1 MEIPLVYMLPNSTTR
16 ALAGN
21 WNNNPGDSRMNRATA
36 TTTGPQSG
44 LIFPR
49 KCGVVGSELVVT
61 FLKGQGVEDA
71 KLEGQ

>member
-1 MEIPLVYMLPNSTTR
+1 MLPNSTTR

-44 LIFPR
+44 FIFPR
-49 KCGVVGSELVVT
+49 TCSGLRYDVVGSELVVT
-61 FLKGQGVEDA
+61 FLKRQGVEDA